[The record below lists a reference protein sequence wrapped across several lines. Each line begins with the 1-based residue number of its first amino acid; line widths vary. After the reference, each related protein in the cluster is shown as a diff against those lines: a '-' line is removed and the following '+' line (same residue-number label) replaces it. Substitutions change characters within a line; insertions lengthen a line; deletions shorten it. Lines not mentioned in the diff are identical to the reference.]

1 MEATLH
7 RFVRLLRRWG
17 VRVSV
22 AEATD
27 AMHCARQ
34 PGVLADRELLRCALR
49 TALLKDQ
56 RDTAVFEDLFDAF
69 FALVRVGGA
78 THAIESGPGRAGSVD
93 EISSYAGDLDT
104 FTLSGEPSEA
114 KVNQDARAENVRHL
128 FDLDNLASSFNLS
141 QDDGMIDL
149 SAPTDEIAF
158 SQGNQIVGSEG
169 YRIQLEAPRM
179 HAGGA
184 PGQLTSTPGAMV
196 EVGLGLEE
204 QQALLD
210 WLGNPDDPDAAAA
223 FREARILG
231 DLPAALQ
238 RHAEALLA
246 LEGRGGQ
253 PDRRRVAAVGEL
265 DAADRAELEDALRRI
280 ARSLRGARTH
290 RRTVAPRGRVDAART
305 MRRSLRYDG
314 VPFAPVT
321 RQRPQDRPR
330 LVVLADV
337 SLSVRA
343 SAHFTLNLV
352 HSLQDLVAQV
362 RSFAFVADLVETTT
376 LLAEHHAEAA
386 LGVLFGGDLLD
397 LNANSDYGSVF
408 GEFLAEH
415 AGALCRRTTLLIL
428 GDGRGNGNDPGLS
441 EFAEIT
447 RRVRETIWL
456 TPEPRYSWRLGSCD
470 LPAYADYCSRVRVV
484 RGLGELSRTAR
495 DLSTEAAGR

>member
-7 RFVRLLRRWG
+7 RFVGLLRRWG

-22 AEATD
+22 AEAID

-49 TALLKDQ
+49 AALLKDQ

-69 FALVRVGGA
+69 FAQVRISGA
-78 THAIESGPGRAGSVD
+78 PHATASGAGRPCGVND
-93 EISSYAGDLDT
+93 IPSYTGDLDS

-114 KVNQDARAENVRHL
+114 ESSAGARPEDVRHL
-128 FDLDNLASSFNLS
+128 FDIDNLASSFNLS

-158 SQGNQIVGSEG
+158 SQGNQIIDNEG

-179 HAGGA
+179 QASGA
-184 PGQLTSTPGAMV
+184 PGQLTNSPGAMV
-196 EVGLGLEE
+196 ELRLTAEE
-204 QQALLD
+204 QRALLD
-210 WLGNPDDPDAAAA
+210 WLGDPDDPDAAAA
-223 FREARILG
+223 FEDARVLG

-246 LEGRGGQ
+246 LERDMGQRG
-253 PDRRRVAAVGEL
+253 RRRVVAVDEF
-265 DAADRAELEDALRRI
+265 DSADRTELEDVLRRI
-280 ARSLRGARTH
+280 VRSLGGARTH

-305 MRRSLRYDG
+305 MRRCLRYDG
-314 VPFAPVT
+314 VPFTPVT
-321 RQRPQDRPR
+321 IQRPEDRPR

-343 SAHFTLNLV
+343 TAHFTLNLV
-352 HSLQDLVAQV
+352 HSLQDLVTQV
-362 RSFAFVADLVETTT
+362 RSFAFVADVVETTT
-376 LLAEHHAEAA
+376 LFTEHHAESA
-386 LGVLFGGDLLD
+386 LGALFGGDLLD

-408 GEFLAEH
+408 GELLAEH

-428 GDGRGNGNDPGLS
+428 GDGRGNGNDPGLAQ
-441 EFAEIT
+441 FAEIT

-470 LPAYADYCSRVRVV
+470 LPAYADYCDRVRVV
-484 RGLGELSRTAR
+484 RGLRELARTAL
-495 DLSTEAAGR
+495 DLGAEVTGR